1 MSPAILTLQLDAEQN
16 IALDQIATNLDCD
29 RSELIKQAID
39 TYLQNY
45 QWQVN
50 HILQGIQQ
58 ADAGEFAT
66 EEQVAQAFAKWR
78 SKP

>member
-50 HILQGIQQ
+50 HILKGIEQ

-66 EEQVAQAFAKWR
+66 DEQVAQAFAKWR

>member
-50 HILQGIQQ
+50 HILQGIEQ

-66 EEQVAQAFAKWR
+66 DEQVAQAFAKWR